1 LRLNEALNYGE
12 KKLYNYSNCPEYES
26 MVLLQEVS
34 GKSREE
40 ILINDESINRKIFDN
55 FEKIIN
61 KRINGYPI
69 QYITGKINFLGIEI
83 NINHNT
89 FIPRPETEYMTHLA
103 INDCEIIHNPSI
115 LEIGTGSGAIAISLA
130 LNLPTSR
137 IIATDISLDALYIC
151 KKNILIHNLEKKVF
165 PICTDIIESIRS
177 NSLFDM
183 IISNPPYI
191 AKDEFGSLSELVKKE
206 PRIALDGGI
215 YGAKLINQIIK
226 ISSTMLKRDGILY
239 IELSKNNI
247 KYLDI
252 PNNLDYKVLKDQ
264 FNEKRVLKALK
275 K

>member
-1 LRLNEALNYGE
+1 MRLNEALDYGI
-12 KKLYNYSNCPEYES
+12 KKLYKYSDSPEYES

-34 GKSREE
+34 DKSREE
-40 ILINDESINRKIFDN
+40 ILINNESINRKIFDN

-69 QYITGKINFLGIEI
+69 QYIIEKTNFLGIEI
-83 NINHNT
+83 NVNHNT

-103 INDCEIIHNPSI
+103 INDFDLIQNPNI
-115 LEIGTGSGAIAISLA
+115 LEIGTGSGVIAISLA
-130 LNLPTSR
+130 LNLPASQ

-151 KKNILIHNLEKKVF
+151 KKNILYHNLEEKIF
-165 PICTDIIESIRS
+165 PVCTDTIESIRL
-177 NSLFDM
+177 NSIFDM

-191 AKDEFGSLSELVKKE
+191 AKDEFGNLSELVKKE

-215 YGAKLINQIIK
+215 NGTKLINQILK
-226 ISSTMLKRDGILY
+226 ISSVILKRDGILY

-252 PNNLDYKVLKDQ
+252 PGNLDYKILKDQ
-264 FNEKRVLKALK
+264 FNEKRILRALK